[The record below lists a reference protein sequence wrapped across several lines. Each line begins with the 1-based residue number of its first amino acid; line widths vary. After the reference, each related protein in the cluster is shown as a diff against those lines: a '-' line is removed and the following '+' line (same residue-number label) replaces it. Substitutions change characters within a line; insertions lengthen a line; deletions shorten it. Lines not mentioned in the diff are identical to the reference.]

1 MKKDPRIKEILYSRE
16 EVENKIKELSEWVNK
31 EYANTDELVII
42 GLLKGSIPF
51 LSRLMMDV
59 TVDMSIDFMT
69 VSTYDGGVESS
80 GNVKVVMDLKRD
92 IKGKDVLIA
101 EDIIDSGI
109 TLMQVKNQLAQ
120 RNPKSLK
127 VLTLMDK
134 PSGRKVKLQADK
146 VGLKVPDKFLVGYG
160 LDVKEKMRNL
170 PYIAVFNKDKL
181 KDI

>member
-1 MKKDPRIKEILYSRE
+1 MKKDPRIEKVLYTRE
-16 EVENKIKELSEWVNK
+16 EVESKIKELADWVNEQYK
-31 EYANTDELVII
+31 DTDELVII

-69 VSTYDGGVESS
+69 VSTYDGGVNSS

-92 IKGKDVLIA
+92 IEGKDILIA

-109 TLMQVKNQLAQ
+109 TLKKVKEQLEK

-127 VLTLMDK
+127 ILTLMDK
-134 PSGRKVKLQADK
+134 PSGRAVKLHADK
-146 VGLKVPDKFLVGYG
+146 VGLKVPDAFLVGYG
-160 LDVKEKMRNL
+160 LDVKEKMRNI
-170 PYIAVFNKDKL
+170 PYIGIFDKNKIDEV
-181 KDI
+181 